1 MCKNRLQV
9 DQKIR
14 EVNLMQ
20 KKHRIRRIRR
30 MTKNSKSHRKL
41 LSSQKK
47 KKLSMTMK

>member
-1 MCKNRLQV
+1 M
-9 DQKIR
+9 DQKKR

-20 KKHRIRRIRR
+20 KKHRIKRIRR
-30 MTKNSKSHRKL
+30 MTKNSKSPRKL